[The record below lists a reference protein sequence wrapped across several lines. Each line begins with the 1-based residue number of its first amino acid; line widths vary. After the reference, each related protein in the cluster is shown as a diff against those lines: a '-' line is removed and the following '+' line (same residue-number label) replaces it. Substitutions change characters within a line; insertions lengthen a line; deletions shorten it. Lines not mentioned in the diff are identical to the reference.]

1 MPSCRPTVFKAVFAV
16 ISLQIPQLKI
26 VKYLSDDDHR
36 MERKI
41 YAELMGWKNDP
52 DRKPMILLGC
62 RQVGKTFIVRE
73 FGDREYG
80 STVYLNFADNPDD
93 RLLFRGNLDA
103 DRLADRIIVSKN
115 LPAEGRTLLV
125 LDEIQEC
132 DDAYYSLKPL
142 SSKGRFD
149 IIATGSFLGVTLES
163 GKKDDS
169 GQDEHRVSPMG
180 YACVKR
186 MYPMDFEE
194 FLWAMGVNRSLISD
208 VKKSVTDGTEIDQYY
223 HRTLS
228 DLFRRYL
235 VVGGMPAAVKAYS
248 ETGDYAET
256 VKRLDEIVAILRID
270 AGKYSP
276 KSDVMRIQACLQ
288 SIPSQLAGGNRSF
301 QYYDIEKKK
310 GTGKREYGTALEW
323 LENAGIALRCR
334 NLLSVDPP
342 LDNNVDGDAFKMYL
356 CDTGILMSLCGYRDV
371 QEIVAGDPF
380 TNNGML
386 MENATADALASKGYP
401 LYYYAKKDSTLEV
414 DFVLKYKGKVCIAEI
429 KSGKHKRSR
438 SLSML
443 LSEKNRNR
451 MGLKVCDNNV
461 MTDVNGVMHLPLYG
475 PSFLEGPEVPRIARV
490 DVDEINRRYSAG
502 KA

>member
-1 MPSCRPTVFKAVFAV
+1 
-16 ISLQIPQLKI
+16 
-26 VKYLSDDDHR
+26 

-248 ETGDYAET
+248 ETGDYA
-256 VKRLDEIVAILRID
+256 
-270 AGKYSP
+270 
-276 KSDVMRIQACLQ
+276 
-288 SIPSQLAGGNRSF
+288 
-301 QYYDIEKKK
+301 
-310 GTGKREYGTALEW
+310 
-323 LENAGIALRCR
+323 
-334 NLLSVDPP
+334 
-342 LDNNVDGDAFKMYL
+342 
-356 CDTGILMSLCGYRDV
+356 
-371 QEIVAGDPF
+371 
-380 TNNGML
+380 
-386 MENATADALASKGYP
+386 
-401 LYYYAKKDSTLEV
+401 
-414 DFVLKYKGKVCIAEI
+414 
-429 KSGKHKRSR
+429 
-438 SLSML
+438 
-443 LSEKNRNR
+443 
-451 MGLKVCDNNV
+451 
-461 MTDVNGVMHLPLYG
+461 
-475 PSFLEGPEVPRIARV
+475 
-490 DVDEINRRYSAG
+490 
-502 KA
+502 

>member
-1 MPSCRPTVFKAVFAV
+1 
-16 ISLQIPQLKI
+16 
-26 VKYLSDDDHR
+26 

-41 YAELMGWKNDP
+41 YSELLEWKNDP
-52 DRKPMILLGC
+52 ESKPLILLGC

-73 FGDREYG
+73 FGDKEYD
-80 STVYLNFADNPDD
+80 SIIYLNFADNPGD
-93 RLLFRGNLDA
+93 RLLFQGDLDA
-103 DRLADRIIVSKN
+103 DKLADRIIVSKN
-115 LPAEGRTLLV
+115 LSADGRTLMI

-142 SSKGRFD
+142 SSKKRFD
-149 IIATGSFLGVTLES
+149 IIATGSFFGVTLEYR
-163 GKKDDS
+163 KKED
-169 GQDEHRVSPMG
+169 GQDDHRVSPMG
-180 YACVKR
+180 YATIRR

-194 FLWAMGVNRSLISD
+194 FLWAMGVSCDLISE
-208 VKKSVTDGTEIDQYY
+208 VKDSVRKGTEIDPYY
-223 HRTLS
+223 HRMLS

-256 VKRLDEIVAILRID
+256 IRRLDEIVTILKLD
-270 AGKYSP
+270 AGRYSS
-276 KSDVMRIQACLQ
+276 KSDIMRIQACLQ
-288 SIPSQLAGGNRSF
+288 SIPSQLAGGNRAF

-310 GTGKREYGTALEW
+310 GTGRREYGTALEW
-323 LENAGIALRCR
+323 LVSAGIALRCR

-342 LDNNVDGDAFKMYL
+342 LDNNADDDTFKMYL

-371 QEIVAGDPF
+371 QEIVTGDPF

-386 MENATADALASKGYP
+386 MENAMADALASKGYP
-401 LYYYAKKDSTLEV
+401 LYYHAKKDSTLEV

-438 SLSML
+438 SLSTL

-451 MGLKVCDNNV
+451 MGVKVCNNNV
-461 MTDVNGVMHLPLYG
+461 MTDANGVLHIPLYG
-475 PSFLEGPEVPRIARV
+475 PSFMEGPEVPSIMRV
-490 DVDEINRRYSAG
+490 DVEEMNRRYSNG
-502 KA
+502 GN